1 MSELIKAI
9 VDFKQRK
16 KLESEKAFA
25 KFESVINSTH
35 TATELSEASREYAR
49 ASAEYIAASDLLIEL
64 IQKGL
69 I

>member
-1 MSELIKAI
+1 MNELFKTI

-16 KLESEKAFA
+16 KFESEKAFA

-35 TATELSEASREYAR
+35 TTAELSDASREYTI
-49 ASAEYIAASDLLIEL
+49 ASAEHMAASELLIEL

-69 I
+69 L